1 MDSIR
6 HFEVNVSGQSTSAII
21 PSLTQNL
28 MSNDFSIKS
37 VEQLSLHGMLGLHY
51 EVSRG
56 GSSESFESALDD
68 FRSKAKSYG
77 LKVTFG
83 NLSHKKAEDSVG
95 EASHV
100 LTHFGGAE
108 LTYEVSKAAEEE
120 DVTIESITNQ
130 MHHGVGSTVIT
141 LRSKNDISQL
151 KQKLMSKGRELNYD
165 LALQSGEAFR
175 KNKRLAFFDMDS
187 TLIDME
193 VIDEL
198 ARRFGK
204 YEQVSEITE
213 KAMNGEF
220 DFEESLRARVALLRG
235 MSLDLLD
242 EVRESMVLSEGIE
255 ELISTLKAM
264 GYKLGIVTGGFDFF
278 SDELNKR
285 LGFDFAF
292 ANRLEIKDGAL
303 TGRVM
308 GPVIDAAEKA
318 RIVKMKACDLG
329 IPLEQTVVMGDGA
342 NDALMIAQAGLG
354 IAYNAKKVLD
364 EIAKAKIGKKSL
376 THLFHLL
383 DITESDY
390 EETLSCSV
398 L

>member
-1 MDSIR
+1 
-6 HFEVNVSGQSTSAII
+6 
-21 PSLTQNL
+21 
-28 MSNDFSIKS
+28 
-37 VEQLSLHGMLGLHY
+37 
-51 EVSRG
+51 
-56 GSSESFESALDD
+56 
-68 FRSKAKSYG
+68 
-77 LKVTFG
+77 
-83 NLSHKKAEDSVG
+83 
-95 EASHV
+95 
-100 LTHFGGAE
+100 
-108 LTYEVSKAAEEE
+108 
-120 DVTIESITNQ
+120 
-130 MHHGVGSTVIT
+130 
-141 LRSKNDISQL
+141 
-151 KQKLMSKGRELNYD
+151 
-165 LALQSGEAFR
+165 
-175 KNKRLAFFDMDS
+175 
-187 TLIDME
+187 
-193 VIDEL
+193 
-198 ARRFGK
+198 
-204 YEQVSEITE
+204 
-213 KAMNGEF
+213 
-220 DFEESLRARVALLRG
+220 
-235 MSLDLLD
+235 
-242 EVRESMVLSEGIE
+242 
-255 ELISTLKAM
+255 M

-278 SDELNKR
+278 SDELKKR